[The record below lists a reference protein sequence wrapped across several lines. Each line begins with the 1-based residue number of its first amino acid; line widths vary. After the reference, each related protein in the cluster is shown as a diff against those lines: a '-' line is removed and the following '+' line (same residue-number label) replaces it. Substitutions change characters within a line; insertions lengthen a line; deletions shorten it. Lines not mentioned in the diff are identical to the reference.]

1 MCRERVINSH
11 GHVFVDIGSKIVD
24 FRSEHD
30 SIDVAGISTI
40 AIIDYFLA
48 QLPLTGGPPC

>member
-11 GHVFVDIGSKIVD
+11 GHVFVDIGSKIAD